1 MGEFTHEF
9 FEESSREFMKGKVRH
24 GHMIYYMCSAIL
36 KNGKPCS
43 RRAIQDPLC
52 DRVCSQHKVKIE
64 RFLLKIFI
72 KTIMR
77 HCEKTLRKMSAFKFM
92 EK

>member
-1 MGEFTHEF
+1 MAEFTHEF

-43 RRAIQDPLC
+43 RRAIQDPLV
-52 DRVCSQHKVKIE
+52 DRVCSQHRAKIE
-64 RFLLKIFI
+64 KPKPALA
-72 KTIMR
+72 
-77 HCEKTLRKMSAFKFM
+77 CRKANAECYKRSSERLAQRPT
-92 EK
+92 